1 MQMKQFIACLLIGTL
16 FGMTSHLVS
25 AQQNQNPQYSA
36 EEIEA
41 LKQRVSKLEK
51 QLQTADNVEK
61 MELQAKLAEA
71 NAKLVNVEFDKF
83 KRGLQDY
90 NDDWLRGWGSWFV
103 GVLGFL
109 VLIVGG
115 VGAAFW
121 FWLKS
126 TTNQLIADRVE
137 MSLNGFKEGLEEVGT
152 LKNEIGVLKDQ
163 QRVLEREHTA
173 ATLEDFFYDPLWY
186 EKNHPEQIKGL
197 REEALL
203 DVFGDKGRIQEI
215 RYKAIEV
222 LIARES
228 PQSVPPILVI
238 LNSVVDSSTEFY
250 SQTESTLRNFIIF
263 LGQIHTPEAYQGLR
277 KFLNRLLAE
286 SPKHKDSFFIV
297 TVLAFGEAAVALN
310 MRDSVSE
317 LRLALPHL
325 KHPGHE
331 DLSILVEYF
340 DRLNEPESIKYILNK
355 HLTSEM
361 PEVERK
367 CLGALEKY
375 DMQFVEKWRAENTT
389 DDAES
394 R

>member
-1 MQMKQFIACLLIGTL
+1 MKVIMACFILGSL
-16 FGMTSHLVS
+16 FGLISPSLP
-25 AQQNQNPQYSA
+25 AQQHQSPQYSA
-36 EEIEA
+36 QELEP
-41 LKQRVSKLEK
+41 LKNRVSELEK
-51 QLQTADNVEK
+51 QLKTVENTEK
-61 MELQAKLAEA
+61 MELQAKLVEA
-71 NAKLVNVEFDKF
+71 NAKLADANAKLANVQFDRF
-83 KRGLQDY
+83 KQDLRVD
-90 NDDWLRGWGSWFV
+90 NDDRIRAWSYWFFGILGVIVIISGTAVWLS
-103 GVLGFL
+103 LQS
-109 VLIVGG
+109 LI
-115 VGAAFW
+115 
-121 FWLKS
+121 S
-126 TTNQLIADRVE
+126 NRVE
-137 MSLNGFKEGLEEVGT
+137 KNLNGFKQGLKEVVT

-163 QRVLEREHTA
+163 QRVLEREHTT

-228 PQSVPPILVI
+228 PQSVPPILEI

-263 LGQIHTPEAYQGLR
+263 LGQLHTPEAYQGLR

-331 DLSILVEYF
+331 DLSVLVKYF
-340 DRLNEPESIKYILNK
+340 DRLNEPESIKYILTK
-355 HLTSEM
+355 HVTSEM
-361 PEVERK
+361 PEVKEQ
-367 CLGALEKY
+367 CLDVLEKY
-375 DMQFVEKWRAENTT
+375 DMPFVEKWRAENTT

-394 R
+394 